1 MYKPVT
7 KVVPLADYRLML
19 TFGASERRVLDL
31 SPYLEKGVFSALK
44 DKSLFA
50 AVRVSFDT
58 IAWPNG
64 ADLCPEFLYLH
75 SEPEE
80 ACRQRLEGVPTWT
93 IEETTA

>member
-7 KVVPLADYRLML
+7 MVVPLADYRLML

-31 SPYLEKGVFSALK
+31 SPYLDKGVFSCAQGQI
-44 DKSLFA
+44 
-50 AVRVSFDT
+50 AVRCRASQFRYHRVAKRCRFVARSSTMD
-58 IAWPNG
+58 
-64 ADLCPEFLYLH
+64 

-80 ACRQRLEGVPTWT
+80 TCRQRLEGVPTWA